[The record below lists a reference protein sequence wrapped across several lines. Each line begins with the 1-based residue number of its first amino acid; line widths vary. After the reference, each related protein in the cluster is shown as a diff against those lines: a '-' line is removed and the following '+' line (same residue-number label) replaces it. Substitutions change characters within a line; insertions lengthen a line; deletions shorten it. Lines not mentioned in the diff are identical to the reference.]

1 MTITDLLHQEVV
13 PAIGCTEPIA
23 VALCVA
29 KAKEELGQ
37 EPEDIVVRLSKN
49 IYKNAMAVG
58 IPNTGMTGLP
68 IAIALGATAGH
79 SAYRLEVLRDA
90 DEAAVAYAKAYMER
104 TPIRIEVAEEAP
116 DILYIHTMVRAGEA
130 KAAATIQ
137 GTHTHFVERPSC
149 DCLTADA
156 DRPLTLT
163 DHATHCQTEIVS
175 DTKSIGQQS
184 AQSET
189 LLPSLR
195 TVWEYAMSVDLGE
208 VAWLQEGAEMNIRAA
223 ETSFSSNY
231 GHGLGRLLH
240 NARKLSDDSPTAN
253 ADRSLTLTD
262 HASRCRTDI
271 EPIHNQSLS
280 EAVRQQSDRSAKRSD
295 SEAVGQQNCQIG
307 DVFGDTLFTKILSY
321 TCGACDARMSGA
333 MVQVMSNSGSG
344 NQGISCSVPV
354 YLYAKERSC
363 SREQTLRALTLSN
376 LTVVYIKQSLG
387 RLSALCGCVVAATG
401 SAVGITYLM
410 GGGYEEITYAIKNMI
425 ANISGMICDG
435 AKPGCA
441 LKVTSGVGTAIL
453 SASLAMQHSYADA
466 SEGIVEEDIDR
477 TIHNLTRIG
486 HDGMTQ
492 TDDLIL
498 DIMTHKEI

>member
-79 SAYRLEVLRDA
+79 SAYMLEVLRDA
-90 DEAAVAYAKAYMER
+90 DEAAVTYAKGYMER
-104 TPIRIEVAEEAP
+104 TPIRIEVAEDAP
-116 DILYIHTMVRAGEA
+116 DILYIHTLVRAGEA
-130 KAAATIQ
+130 QAEATIQ
-137 GTHTHFVERPSC
+137 GTHTHF
-149 DCLTADA
+149 L
-156 DRPLTLT
+156 PLEEEAVKKQCSTN
-163 DHATHCQTEIVS
+163 I
-175 DTKSIGQQS
+175 
-184 AQSET
+184 SET
-189 LLPSLR
+189 STEAKADILPSLR
-195 TVWEYAMSVDLGE
+195 AVWEYAMTVDLEE
-208 VAWLQEGAEMNIRAA
+208 VVWLQEGAEMNIRAA
-223 ETSFSSNY
+223 ETSFRGNY

-240 NARKLSDDSPTAN
+240 SSAQGGAVSSPHHDKQEQLS
-253 ADRSLTLTD
+253 
-262 HASRCRTDI
+262 
-271 EPIHNQSLS
+271 
-280 EAVRQQSDRSAKRSD
+280 
-295 SEAVGQQNCQIG
+295 NCQIG

-363 SREQTLRALTLSN
+363 SREQTIRALTLSN

-498 DIMTHKEI
+498 DIMTHKQTC

>member
-37 EPEDIVVRLSKN
+37 EPEEIVVRLSKN

-104 TPIRIEVAEEAP
+104 TPIRIEVAEDAP

-130 KAAATIQ
+130 QAAATIQ
-137 GTHTHFVERPSC
+137 GTHTHFLPPEEEAVKKQCS
-149 DCLTADA
+149 TN
-156 DRPLTLT
+156 
-163 DHATHCQTEIVS
+163 I
-175 DTKSIGQQS
+175 
-184 AQSET
+184 SET
-189 LLPSLR
+189 STEVKADILPSLR
-195 TVWEYAMSVDLGE
+195 AVWEYAMTVGLEE

-223 ETSFSSNY
+223 ETSFRGNY

-240 NARKLSDDSPTAN
+240 SSTQAQLS
-253 ADRSLTLTD
+253 
-262 HASRCRTDI
+262 
-271 EPIHNQSLS
+271 
-280 EAVRQQSDRSAKRSD
+280 
-295 SEAVGQQNCQIG
+295 NCQIG

-354 YLYAKERSC
+354 YLYAKERGC
-363 SREQTLRALTLSN
+363 SREQTIRALTLSN

-498 DIMTHKEI
+498 DIMTHKQTC